1 MAMGKRGAKGV
12 EKSKGAKSATPSAKA
27 LKPNG
32 PAANAGAAAPRPR
45 ADGERRYWLLKSEPD
60 AFSFDDLLAAPGR
73 TTCWDGV
80 RNYQAR
86 NFLRDEMR
94 PGDLVLF
101 YHSGAEPAVAGTAEV
116 VRGGYPDH
124 TAFDSDDAHFDPKSR
139 PDLPTWYMVDV
150 RALERF
156 AQPVTLTTLRSTPGL
171 EGMALLQRGSRLS
184 VQPVRPTEFEIV
196 VALARGEQR

>member
-1 MAMGKRGAKGV
+1 MATGKRGAKGV
-12 EKSKGAKSATPSAKA
+12 EESKGAKGAKPSAKERPA
-27 LKPNG
+27 KA
-32 PAANAGAAAPRPR
+32 PAANAGVAAPRSR

-60 AFSFDDLLAAPGR
+60 AFSFDDLLAAPAR

-101 YHSGAEPAVAGTAEV
+101 YHSGAEPSVAGTAEV

-124 TAFDSDDAHFDPKSR
+124 TAFDSDDAHFDAKSR

-156 AQPVTLTTLRSTPGL
+156 AHPVALVTLRSTPGL

-196 VALARGEQR
+196 LGLGRAGR